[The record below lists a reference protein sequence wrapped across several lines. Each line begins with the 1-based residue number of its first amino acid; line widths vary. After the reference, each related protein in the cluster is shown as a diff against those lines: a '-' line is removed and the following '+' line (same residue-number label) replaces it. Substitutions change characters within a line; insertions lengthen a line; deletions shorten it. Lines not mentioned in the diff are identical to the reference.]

1 MSVSRKNEGTICS
14 GQTAVMR
21 LLTQSNERPS
31 TDMRSNTV
39 RFSKGCQPMTHRR
52 ITAMTLTIL
61 IAIGTGATT
70 CFASDT
76 TPATTT
82 DPAKQTN
89 RVYHS
94 IPADAFF
101 VAYVRDV
108 DEALTQPLLEPIFQE
123 APEAKPVFTA
133 LTDAFDGP
141 LAVSISGTPIMPFL
155 WRFAILTQTNLDD
168 VTFSERLGTLATA
181 WNASPLSVMGSL
193 TYVAG
198 EVDRILF
205 AGPAS
210 FSVDVIHRDDLIIA
224 TTLVGFDQWLQTA
237 PPEGLFANKAEWGRM
252 NNGLS
257 PAPAAFAYLD
267 LRAIVPLTMMPLG
280 NSLPK
285 LYDALQLAYVQSA
298 ALIIGQTPPIVVAPD
313 EKMAQASDSNKKS
326 TKPNEKT
333 DELLVEGKP
342 VVRLALSVKNDAPGP
357 WHLIASNPIMPTL
370 TTAYPTDTT
379 IFLHSSMS
387 SGAGLMDDVLAFQKT
402 IDTVLTDEYAQ
413 ERADFKRDVGFD
425 PHSDFLANLAGEW
438 AFGGKLGEHGIEQPL
453 FTARIAD
460 EDRFRAQLRSLRDY
474 FKLQTTIT
482 TYRGVNIETAE
493 RNAGNFSFAMA
504 RKTLLISSEPQAVAD
519 AIDALIDKKNLSQSR
534 DFVAAGKHISE
545 PTAKFGYVD
554 LRAVNELVRSAIPT
568 PKTRDALTRAAAK
581 GDLVMTVVPRNGA
594 ITADFYIGQELGT
607 AATLAICDS
616 MKEVQ
621 KQSARTVSM
630 ANMRGI
636 VMSCIIYAADNKN
649 QWPPSLD
656 ELVKTNFIAPQ
667 VLNSPYESQDA
678 AASTEPFFLYRPV
691 ANPTAVKEPAKEVVL
706 AESKIREGGACFAFM
721 DGHVEYITGQQAERL
736 LAMMKKVK

>member
-1 MSVSRKNEGTICS
+1 MMQTKNPITI
-14 GQTAVMR
+14 
-21 LLTQSNERPS
+21 
-31 TDMRSNTV
+31 
-39 RFSKGCQPMTHRR
+39 
-52 ITAMTLTIL
+52 LTIL
-61 IAIGTGATT
+61 IATGLGATSS
-70 CFASDT
+70 FAGEAS
-76 TPATTT
+76 PATAS
-82 DPAKQTN
+82 DPAKQIN

-94 IPADAFF
+94 VPVDAFF
-101 VAYVRDV
+101 VAYVRDI
-108 DEALTQPLLEPIFQE
+108 DEALTQPLLQPIFQE

-141 LAVSISGTPIMPFL
+141 FAISISGTPIMPFL

-168 VTFSERLGTLATA
+168 ATFSERLGTLATA

-252 NNGLS
+252 NDGLS
-257 PAPAAFAYLD
+257 LAPAAFAYLD
-267 LRAIVPLTMMPLG
+267 LRAIVPLAMMPLG

-285 LYDALQLAYVQSA
+285 LYDALQLANVQGA
-298 ALIIGQTPPIVVAPD
+298 ALIIGQTPPVVITPD
-313 EKMAQASDSNKKS
+313 EKIAQESNANKKPS
-326 TKPNEKT
+326 KSKDKSEEPQTESKS
-333 DELLVEGKP
+333 
-342 VVRLALSVKNDAPGP
+342 VVRLALSVKNDVPGP
-357 WHLIASNPIMPTL
+357 WHLIAADPITPTL
-370 TTAYPTDTT
+370 TTAYPADTT

-387 SGAGLMDDVLAFQKT
+387 SAAGLMDDVLAFQKT
-402 IDTVLTDEYAQ
+402 IDTVITDEYAQ

-425 PHSDFLANLAGEW
+425 PHSDFLANLSGEW

-504 RKTLLISSEPQAVAD
+504 KKTLLISSEPQAVAD
-519 AIDALIDKKNLSQSR
+519 AIDALLDKKNLSQSR
-534 DFVAAGKHISE
+534 DFVAASKHISE

-568 PKTRDALTRAAAK
+568 PKVRDSLTRAAAK
-581 GDLVMTVVPRNGA
+581 GDLVTTVVPRNGA
-594 ITADFYIGQELGT
+594 ITADFYVDMELGT
-607 AATLAICDS
+607 AATHAICDS
-616 MKEVQ
+616 LQEVQ

-636 VMSCIIYAADNKN
+636 VMSCIIYAHENKN
-649 QWPPSLD
+649 QWPASLD
-656 ELVKTNFIAPQ
+656 VLVNDGSIVRD
-667 VLNSPYESQDA
+667 VLIDPYEKRDA
-678 AASTEPFFLYRPV
+678 AGTIETFYVYRPV
-691 ANPTAVKEPAKEVVL
+691 TNPGSVKEPAKEVVL
-706 AESKIREGGACFAFM
+706 AESKIREGGACFAYM

-736 LAMMKKVK
+736 LVMMKKAK

>member
-1 MSVSRKNEGTICS
+1 MSVSRRNEGTICS

-39 RFSKGCQPMTHRR
+39 RFSKGCQPMTQKTNT
-52 ITAMTLTIL
+52 ITILTIL
-61 IAIGTGATT
+61 IATGLGATSSIAGD
-70 CFASDT
+70 ASPS
-76 TPATTT
+76 PAP
-82 DPAKQTN
+82 DAVKQTN

-123 APEAKPVFTA
+123 APEAKPVITA
-133 LTDAFDGP
+133 LTDAFDGS
-141 LAVSISGTPIMPFL
+141 LAVSISGTPVMPFL

-168 VTFSERLGTLATA
+168 ATFSERLGTLATA
-181 WNASPLSVMGSL
+181 WNSSPLGVMGSL

-210 FSVDVIHRDDLIIA
+210 FSVDVIQRDDLVIA

-252 NNGLS
+252 NDGLS

-267 LRAIVPLTMMPLG
+267 LRAIVPLAMMPLG

-285 LYDALQLAYVQSA
+285 LYDALQLANVQSA
-298 ALIIGQTPPIVVAPD
+298 ALIIGQTPPIVVTPD
-313 EKMAQASDSNKKS
+313 DKMAQATDANKKS

-342 VVRLALSVKNDAPGP
+342 VVRLALSVKNDVPGP
-357 WHLIASNPIMPTL
+357 WHLIASNPITPTL
-370 TTAYPTDTT
+370 TTAYPADTT
-379 IFLHSSMS
+379 LFLHSSMS
-387 SGAGLMDDVLAFQKT
+387 SAAGLMDDVLAFQKT

-453 FTARIAD
+453 FTTRIAD

-504 RKTLLISSEPQAVAD
+504 KKTLLISSEPQAVAD

-534 DFVAAGKHISE
+534 DFIAAGKHISE

-568 PKTRDALTRAAAK
+568 PKVRDSLTRAAAK
-581 GDLVMTVVPRNGA
+581 GDLIMTVVPRNGA
-594 ITADFYIGQELGT
+594 ITADFYIGMELGT

-616 MKEVQ
+616 LQEAQ

-636 VMSCIIYAADNKN
+636 VTSCIIYAHENKN
-649 QWPPSLD
+649 QWPASLD
-656 ELVKTNFIAPQ
+656 VLVNDGSIVRN
-667 VLNSPYESQDA
+667 VLSDPYEKRDEA
-678 AASTEPFFLYRPV
+678 GKIETFYVYRPV
-691 ANPTAVKEPAKEVVL
+691 TNPGSIKDPAKEIVL
-706 AESKIREGGACFAFM
+706 AESTLRDGGACFAFM